1 MLGFYRIAACVPT
14 VRVADP
20 EFNAEQILNVGREAA
35 SKHASVLLFPELAV
49 SSYSCGDLFHNGTL
63 LNGVEQAV
71 ERICRESLNWDSIL
85 AIGAP
90 VRYWNR
96 LFNAALILQ
105 HGRILGIVPKTHLPN
120 YREFYEKRY
129 FSSGYGIRN
138 STVDFA
144 GQTEIPF
151 GTDLLFDAG
160 GDLRIGVE
168 ICEDMWST
176 VPPSSLQALGS
187 ATLLLNLS
195 ASNELVGK
203 ADYRRSLVCGLS
215 GRCVAVYAYAS
226 AGVHES
232 TTDTVCGGHC
242 LIAENGVVLLDS
254 ERFRRE
260 NTFYTADVDLA
271 RISAARLADS
281 PFADSAATTVL
292 PEFRILKTDTPPIP
306 APEMIERSFPRKPFV
321 PASDEQRVA
330 RCREIFSIQTAGL
343 AKRVEHTQSKKLVIG
358 ISGGLDSTLALL
370 ASVRTMELLKRPTSD
385 IIAITMPGFGTTD
398 RTYNNAI
405 NLCKALGTEL
415 REIDIAEACREHF
428 RSIGHN
434 EKVHDVTYEN
444 SQARERTQILMD
456 VANSENGLVVGTGD
470 LSEIA
475 MGWSTY
481 NGDHMSMYA
490 VNCSIPKT
498 LIRYLVAFVADESES
513 VVRDLLYDVINTP
526 VSPELLPADED
537 GTIRQKTEDIIGPY
551 EVHDFYLYHFFK
563 YGASP
568 EKLLFLATRAFE
580 DIPQAKLKDY
590 LNTFLRRFFTQQFKR
605 SCSTD
610 GPKVGTVSLSPRG
623 DWRMPSDAS
632 FDLWKSMID

>member
-1 MLGFYRIAACVPT
+1 MFGFYRIAACVPV

-20 EFNAEQILNVGREAA
+20 AFNAEQILNVARQAA
-35 SKHASVLLFPELAV
+35 SEHSSVLLFPELAV
-49 SSYSCGDLFHNGTL
+49 SAYSCGDLFHNGTL
-63 LNGVEQAV
+63 LDGVEQAA
-71 ERICRESLNWDSIL
+71 ERICRETAGLGSIL
-85 AIGAP
+85 ALGAP
-90 VRYWNR
+90 VRYQNR

-105 HGRILGIVPKTHLPN
+105 RGKILGIVPKTHLPN

-138 STVDFA
+138 TAVDFA
-144 GQTEIPF
+144 GQTGIPF

-160 GDLRIGVE
+160 GDLRIGAE

-176 VPPSSLQALGS
+176 VPPSSLQSLAS

-203 ADYRRSLVCGLS
+203 ADYRRSLVQGLS
-215 GRCVAVYAYAS
+215 ARGVAVYAYAS

-232 TTDTVCGGHC
+232 TTDIVCGGHC
-242 LIAENGVVLLDS
+242 IVAENGAVLLDS
-254 ERFRRE
+254 ERFQRE
-260 NTFYTADVDLA
+260 NVFYAADVDLA
-271 RISAARLADS
+271 RVSAARLGDS
-281 PFADSAATTVL
+281 PFADSAATTAF
-292 PEFRILKTDTPPIP
+292 PEFTLVKAVQPPVPEP
-306 APEMIERSFPRKPFV
+306 AKIRRTYDRKPFV
-321 PASDEQRVA
+321 PASDEQRKV
-330 RCREIFSIQTAGL
+330 RCREIFAIQTAGL
-343 AKRVEHTQSKKLVIG
+343 AKRVEHTHAKKLVIG

-370 ASVRTMELLKRPTSD
+370 VSVRTMELLKRPATD

-398 RTYNNAI
+398 RTYHNAV
-405 NLCKALGTEL
+405 NLCKALGAEL
-415 REIDIAEACREHF
+415 REISIAEACREHF
-428 RSIGHN
+428 RSIGHD

-456 VANSENGLVVGTGD
+456 VANSENALVVGTGD

-475 MGWSTY
+475 MGWCTY

-498 LIRYLVAFVADESES
+498 LIRYLVAFVADESQKTI
-513 VVRDLLYDVINTP
+513 RDLLYDVIDTP
-526 VSPELLPADED
+526 VSPELLPADEA
-537 GTIRQKTEDIIGPY
+537 GRIQQKTEDIIGPY

-563 YGASP
+563 YGAGP
-568 EKLLFLATRAFE
+568 EKLLFLAKRAFGDLPE
-580 DIPQAKLKDY
+580 AKLKDH

-632 FDLWKSMID
+632 FDLWKSLLG

>member
-1 MLGFYRIAACVPT
+1 MFGFYRIAACVPV

-20 EFNAEQILNVGREAA
+20 AFNAEQILSLAKKAA
-35 SKHASVLLFPELAV
+35 ADRASVQLFPELAL
-49 SSYSCGDLFHNGTL
+49 SAYSCGDLFHNGTL
-63 LNGVEQAV
+63 LDGVEQAA
-71 ERICRESLNWDSIL
+71 ERLCRETADLDSIL
-85 AIGAP
+85 AVGAP
-90 VRYWNR
+90 VRYRNR

-105 HGRILGIVPKTHLPN
+105 HGKILGIVPKTHLPN

-138 STVDFA
+138 TTVDFA
-144 GQTEIPF
+144 GQTGIPF

-160 GDLRIGVE
+160 GDLRIGAE

-176 VPPSSLQALGS
+176 VPPSSLQSLAS

-203 ADYRRSLVCGLS
+203 ADYRRSLVQGLS
-215 GRCVAVYAYAS
+215 ARCVAVYAYAS

-232 TTDTVCGGHC
+232 TTDIVCGGHC
-242 LIAENGVVLLDS
+242 IVAENGAVLLDS
-254 ERFRRE
+254 ERFQRE
-260 NTFYTADVDLA
+260 NVFYTADVDLA
-271 RISAARLADS
+271 RVSAARLGDS
-281 PFADSAATTVL
+281 PFADSAATTAF
-292 PEFRILKTDTPPIP
+292 PEFTLVKAVQPPV
-306 APEMIERSFPRKPFV
+306 PELAQIRRTYDRKPFV
-321 PASDEQRVA
+321 PASDEQRKT
-330 RCREIFSIQTAGL
+330 RCREIFAIQTAGL
-343 AKRVEHTQSKKLVIG
+343 AKRVEHTHAKKLVIG

-370 ASVRTMELLKRPTSD
+370 VCVRTMELLQRPASD

-398 RTYNNAI
+398 RTYHNAV
-405 NLCKALGTEL
+405 NLCKALGAEL
-415 REIDIAEACREHF
+415 REISIAEACREHF
-428 RSIGHN
+428 RSIGHD

-456 VANSENGLVVGTGD
+456 VANSENALVVGTGD

-475 MGWSTY
+475 MGWCTY
-481 NGDHMSMYA
+481 NGDHISMYA

-498 LIRYLVAFVADESES
+498 LIRYLVAFVADESEKT
-513 VVRDLLYDVINTP
+513 VRDLLYDVIDTP
-526 VSPELLPADED
+526 VSPELLPADEA
-537 GTIRQKTEDIIGPY
+537 GRIRQKTEDIIGPY

-563 YGASP
+563 YGAGP
-568 EKLLFLATRAFE
+568 EKLLFLAKRAFGDLPE
-580 DIPQAKLKDY
+580 AKLKDY

-632 FDLWKSMID
+632 FDLWKSLLG

>member
-1 MLGFYRIAACVPT
+1 MFGFYRIAACVPV

-20 EFNAEQILNVGREAA
+20 AFNAEQILNVARQAA
-35 SKHASVLLFPELAV
+35 SEQSSVLLFPELAV

-63 LNGVEQAV
+63 LDGVEQAV
-71 ERICRESLNWDSIL
+71 ERICRETADLDSIL
-85 AIGAP
+85 AVGAP
-90 VRYWNR
+90 VRYQNR

-105 HGRILGIVPKTHLPN
+105 RGNILGIVPKTHLPN

-138 STVDFA
+138 TAVDFA
-144 GQTEIPF
+144 GQTGIPF

-160 GDLRIGVE
+160 GDLRIGAE

-176 VPPSSLQALGS
+176 VPPSSLQSLAS

-203 ADYRRSLVCGLS
+203 ADYRRSLVQGLS
-215 GRCVAVYAYAS
+215 ARCVAVYAYAS

-242 LIAENGVVLLDS
+242 IIAENGAVLLDS

-260 NTFYTADVDLA
+260 NVFYTADVDLA
-271 RISAARLADS
+271 RVSAARLGDS
-281 PFADSAATTVL
+281 PFADSAPTTVL
-292 PEFRILKTDTPPIP
+292 PEFRILKAEQPPVP
-306 APEMIERSFPRKPFV
+306 APEKIRRTYDRKPFV
-321 PASDEQRVA
+321 PASDEQRKA
-330 RCREIFSIQTAGL
+330 RCREIFAIQTAGL
-343 AKRVEHTQSKKLVIG
+343 AKRVEHTHAKKLVIG

-370 ASVRTMELLKRPTSD
+370 VSVRTMELLKRPSSD

-398 RTYNNAI
+398 RTYHNAV
-405 NLCKALGTEL
+405 NLCKALGAEL
-415 REIDIAEACREHF
+415 REISIAEACREHF
-428 RSIGHN
+428 RSIGHD

-456 VANSENGLVVGTGD
+456 VANSENALVVGTGD

-475 MGWSTY
+475 MGWCTY

-498 LIRYLVAFVADESES
+498 LIRYLVAFVADESS
-513 VVRDLLYDVINTP
+513 KTVHDLLYDVIDTP
-526 VSPELLPADED
+526 VSPELLPADEA
-537 GTIRQKTEDIIGPY
+537 GRIQQKTEDIIGPY

-563 YGASP
+563 YGAGP
-568 EKLLFLATRAFE
+568 EKLLFLAKRAFGDLPE
-580 DIPQAKLKDY
+580 AKLKDY

-632 FDLWKSMID
+632 FDLWKSLLG

>member
-1 MLGFYRIAACVPT
+1 MFGFYRIASCVPV

-20 EFNAEQILNVGREAA
+20 AFNAEQILNVATQAA
-35 SKHASVLLFPELAV
+35 SEQASVLLFPELAV
-49 SSYSCGDLFHNGTL
+49 SAYSCGDLFHNGTL
-63 LNGVEQAV
+63 LDGVEQAV
-71 ERICRESLNWDSIL
+71 ERICRETAVLGSIL

-90 VRYWNR
+90 VRYQNR
-96 LFNAALILQ
+96 LFNAALIIQ
-105 HGRILGIVPKTHLPN
+105 RGKILGIVPKTHLPN

-129 FSSGYGIRN
+129 FSSGCGIRN
-138 STVDFA
+138 ASVDFA
-144 GQTEIPF
+144 GQTGIPF

-160 GDLRIGVE
+160 SDLRIGVE

-176 VPPSSLQALGS
+176 VPPSSLQALAS

-203 ADYRRSLVCGLS
+203 ADYRRSLVQGLS
-215 GRCVAVYAYAS
+215 ARCVAVYAYAS

-232 TTDTVCGGHC
+232 TTDIVCGGHC
-242 LIAENGVVLLDS
+242 LVAENGAVLLDS
-254 ERFRRE
+254 ERFQRE
-260 NTFYTADVDLA
+260 NAFYFADVDLA

-281 PFADSAATTVL
+281 PFSDSAATTVL
-292 PEFRILKTDTPPIP
+292 PEFRMVKAEKTPV
-306 APEMIERSFPRKPFV
+306 PEPEKIRRLFARKPFV
-321 PASDEQRVA
+321 PASDEQRIA
-330 RCREIFSIQTAGL
+330 RCREIFAIQTAGL
-343 AKRVEHTQSKKLVIG
+343 AKRVEHTHSKKLVIG

-370 ASVRTMELLKRPTSD
+370 VCVRTMELLKRPSSD

-398 RTYNNAI
+398 RTYNNAV
-405 NLCKALGTEL
+405 NLCKELGTEL
-415 REIDIAEACREHF
+415 REIGIAEACREHF
-428 RSIGHN
+428 RSIGHD

-456 VANSENGLVVGTGD
+456 VANSENALVVGTGD

-475 MGWSTY
+475 MGWCTY

-498 LIRYLVAFVADESES
+498 LIRYLVAFVADESS
-513 VVRDLLYDVINTP
+513 KAVHDLLHDVIDTP
-526 VSPELLPADED
+526 VSPELLPADEA
-537 GTIRQKTEDIIGPY
+537 GRIKQKTEDIIGPY

-563 YGASP
+563 YGAGP
-568 EKLLFLATRAFE
+568 EKLLFLAKRAFE
-580 DIPQAKLKDY
+580 DLPEAKLKDY

-632 FDLWKSMID
+632 FELWKSLLG